1 MSSSIGIAIVV
12 LIGLIVAVV
21 LRARAISNLK
31 PVIVAA
37 ARKHKA
43 EIHQSYLG
51 MPQII
56 KSFHGR
62 AIRLTPMNVSTSSP
76 EGWGEMTCV
85 DFDWPTLEV
94 GDFRMREKPDARR
107 NAVPGAFMGEN
118 KSFALG
124 IPQVDERYSVVGTNR
139 EAVTRILTD
148 VAVVESI
155 IALPRGADIHVRG
168 TTCHV
173 TAKAF
178 PGQVDFIDR
187 LFATAERLLE
197 AASGVRAK

>member
-1 MSSSIGIAIVV
+1 MVV
-12 LIGLIVAVV
+12 LLGLIVAAVM
-21 LRARAISNLK
+21 RARAISNLK

-37 ARKHKA
+37 ARKHRA

-56 KSFHGR
+56 KTFHGR
-62 AIRLTPMNVSTSSP
+62 AIRMTPMNVSTSSP
-76 EGWGEMTCV
+76 EGGGEMTCV
-85 DFDWPTLEV
+85 EFDWPTPGI

-107 NAVPGAFMGEN
+107 NAVPAAFMGEN

-124 IPQVDERYSVVGTNR
+124 IPQIDERYSVVGTNP

-155 IALPRGADIHVRG
+155 TALPRGADIHVRG
-168 TTCHV
+168 TKCHV
-173 TAKAF
+173 TAKGF
-178 PGQVDFIDR
+178 PSEVEIIDR

-197 AASGVRAK
+197 AAGGVRAK